1 MEEFKMVSGRVKLF
15 GAVLAIAAV
24 GVGLAFINQVLSEM
38 PIRKSN
44 SQLRW

>member
-1 MEEFKMVSGRVKLF
+1 MVSGRVKLF

-24 GVGLAFINQVLSEM
+24 GVGVYQSGIVGDA
-38 PIRKSN
+38 IRKSN